1 MKKLFFLILLSPLFA
16 FAKSYLVSS
25 IPLPKTYI
33 LNLDPYPCDDVCL
46 EKYLK
51 EGFIFSFLAHAD
63 SKLEDESL
71 EKLKKQYYSLFNVPQ
86 ISSGEKVR
94 IAMLLP
100 YKKIARYATSTTNAS
115 FAYLISKNYPF
126 ELKTYK
132 VEDESQKELS
142 NAIKKIEEDGF
153 RYIIAPLTKE
163 GEEVVSKLNPQI
175 NIFFPTIN
183 KKESQS
189 NSPFLYYG
197 GIDYRAQSDLLLS
210 HAASKLVLF
219 YDDSEVA
226 KQLSSY
232 QEASF
237 RELYQSSAVTKI
249 SIPQKTT
256 NLESQLKGN
265 SRISGGSFF
274 INTPIV
280 KSGMVISQITLHDT
294 QAANILSTQT
304 NYNPLLLSMT
314 QYQDRKKMIIAN
326 SITQINDNLNEI
338 NSFLSNDI
346 AYDWINYTTTI
357 GVDLFSSL
365 ISGATRD
372 YSIEILDN
380 QMIYPIVLTK
390 PSVSSFIPYES
401 SEE

>member
-1 MKKLFFLILLSPLFA
+1 MKKLFFLILMSPLFV

-33 LNLDPYPCDDVCL
+33 LNLDPYPCDDACL
-46 EKYLK
+46 QKYLK
-51 EGFIFSFLAHAD
+51 EGFVFSFLAHAE
-63 SKLEDESL
+63 SELEDAAL
-71 EKLKKQYYSLFNVPQ
+71 QKLRKQYYTLFNVPQ

-132 VEDESQKELS
+132 IEDESQKELLS
-142 NAIKKIEEDGF
+142 ALKKIEQDGF
-153 RYIIAPLTKE
+153 RYVIAPLTKE
-163 GEEVVSKLNPQI
+163 GEEAVLKLNPQI

-183 KKESQS
+183 KKETQS
-189 NSPFLYYG
+189 SSPFLYYG

-232 QEASF
+232 QEAAF

-280 KSGMVISQITLHDT
+280 KSGMVMSQITLHET
-294 QAANILSTQT
+294 NAANILSTQT

-326 SITQINDNLNEI
+326 SITQINDNLTEI

-346 AYDWINYTTTI
+346 EYDWINYTTTI
-357 GVDLFSSL
+357 GVDFFSSL
-365 ISGATRD
+365 ISGSTRE
-372 YSIEILDN
+372 YSIEMLEN
-380 QMIYPIVLTK
+380 QMVYPVVLTK
-390 PSVSSFIPYES
+390 PSVSSFIPFDA